1 MRRPR
6 NQMKVQ
12 PKYKTIEDFAA
23 WLSEGNHKPSAK
35 FLRDMIVGIHNARSV
50 NLTEIAAVLNEDIN
64 QHATQKRLSRNLIRK
79 ELADAVAN
87 QILNYAAGYVKA
99 STTLVVISHKL
110 EKPKSRKMQ
119 YQYEFS
125 SSTHAD
131 YSYRICEIV
140 AHDTGT
146 DFYTPLLSVL
156 WSRNAP
162 DYVSDTD
169 EIRKVVERVLTAT
182 NGRGVLALSSDFLPE
197 KTIYELIQSQNCRFT
212 AKIVNGHLIYHRQTH
227 TIDDLIEHCD
237 TPYGGTMFKLRG
249 KDIDSTNEILLFMQF
264 GSVPIR
270 LPDSQQPLKLVVLK
284 TTNQSGRAGKGMA
297 LVTSELK
304 KRSRQ
309 AHIDRIETQFLVWN
323 LAKSILEQKRN
334 FSPDGFRVLNYER
347 LQLLMT
353 LLHAVIFFDAQ
364 TTEHLKNHDVSL
376 QPIPGDYVRDFLLP
390 GDAEVLHR

>member
-1 MRRPR
+1 
-6 NQMKVQ
+6 MKV
-12 PKYKTIEDFAA
+12 PPRYKTIEDFAA

-35 FLRDMIVGIHNARSV
+35 FLRDMIVGIHSARSV

-79 ELADAVAN
+79 ELADAVAD
-87 QILNYAAGYVKA
+87 QILNHTAEYVKE
-99 STTLVVISHKL
+99 STTLVVINHSL
-110 EKPKSRKMQ
+110 EKPKSRMMQ
-119 YQYEFS
+119 YQDAS
-125 SSTHAD
+125 SCFTHAD
-131 YSYRICEIV
+131 YSFRICEIV

-162 DYVSDTD
+162 NYVSDTD
-169 EIRKVVERVLTAT
+169 EIRKAVERVFTAT

-197 KTIYELIQSQNCRFT
+197 KSIYELIQNQSSRFT
-212 AKIVNGHLIYHRQTH
+212 ARIVNGHLIYHRQTH

-249 KDIDSTNEILLFMQF
+249 EDADSTNENLLFMQY

-270 LPDSQQPLKLVVLK
+270 LPDSQRPLKLVVLK
-284 TTNQSGRAGKGMA
+284 TTNQSGKAGKGMA

-304 KRSRQ
+304 NRSRQ
-309 AHIDRIETQFLVWN
+309 AHTDHIATQFLVWN
-323 LAKSILEQKRN
+323 LSESILEQKRN

-364 TTEHLKNHDVSL
+364 TTEHLSNHGVSL
-376 QPIPGDYVRDFLLP
+376 QPIPGDYIRDFLLP
-390 GDAEVLHR
+390 GEAEALHR